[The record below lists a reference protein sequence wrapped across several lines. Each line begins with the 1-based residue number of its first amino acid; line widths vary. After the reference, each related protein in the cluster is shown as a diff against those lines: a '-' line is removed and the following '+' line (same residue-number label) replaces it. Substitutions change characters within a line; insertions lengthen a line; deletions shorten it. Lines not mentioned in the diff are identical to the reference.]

1 MSLIELNG
9 KVVHLVQR
17 APPSS
22 GNPPPPVRPPRHNH
36 AGPPRPPNVGFNLGE
51 VFSVTRPGP
60 SFNLPL
66 PPPGGSSSLLRLNTA
81 RRMLEDAS
89 QTINRISVI
98 PPGNEPLFTP
108 NNTVEGS
115 YPSPMPFFQAATSA
129 ALAAAFST
137 VQSMG

>member
-22 GNPPPPVRPPRHNH
+22 GNPPPLVRIPRQNH
-36 AGPPRPPNVGFNLGE
+36 AGTPRPPNVGFNLGE